1 MEVVAATPGT
11 GPVPPFH
18 DHDVREWSRIDS
30 LTGVLERARLET
42 DHWSANTS
50 TSCHKYGKVVDSRAR
65 SNADG
70 ALQQQARRQL
80 EVFQSHIPGGH
91 LQVIKTQT
99 VSSSRWSNK
108 SSDLQDLPIKDFENL
123 QLSLNPLDLS
133 SQKSKANVGRSVGR
147 RPPSRPRARDESLR
161 TAQQNLYRVSRLC
174 HQIHEN
180 AVKQTIQR
188 QNEFHDNERL
198 NGHQSLTRTKSTSS
212 EDLHLEDKSS
222 KSIEDLEDLEQLQ
235 SWRRTSKLRRS
246 LQYPKEAKAQPSKP
260 TDLPENSGSVRK
272 IREEL
277 EKGRRLSTAL
287 RNNSVDLQALD
298 QILQNISSSSS
309 NQSDRLDDNQDDLD
323 TKKQKRNSFVTV
335 EKLQEVRGRLRRT
348 STPTEDVYK
357 VNKEEET
364 DDGIVTEEVNDMPVS
379 EKSRVRS
386 YVYGMETML
395 NKKPIVGTGSLES
408 RSKLLNGGTNLRSE
422 DWYNRRKS
430 YGFEQV
436 HTHAEAPS
444 PISLKNKGRVESST
458 DSGICRSSEI
468 VIVPTTKT
476 ENCDEKTFTSVKQIS
491 SIFDQGF
498 NKDLK
503 STTITIPIVS
513 KPNSNFVDLS
523 WDDVPEKDVKRHS
536 IAVDESK
543 YVTNHTDNKFR
554 RTSLAINPTI
564 EDNNAQNRK
573 SKKVEFC
580 KTEVHFAAESGK
592 VNIVET
598 DEKPP
603 PTNNFRRRRRNS
615 GPLISDDFERNGLP
629 VLHFGDS
636 SYEKVLLGVTDD
648 NTFDPPTTDDNIYQT
663 SPQSNNVSY
672 STVTVNTSSI
682 PVLDFQEDEKKDSI
696 ENVKGILKNKPIKP
710 TPYHL
715 GEDYFMNS
723 NSDSDSGKW
732 GVRLKPVQKS
742 DAPFWKSTVT
752 LHNTVYGQDNV
763 EDDEQPEFQKLLR
776 NLRPTSGNKPDLLA
790 NQRNSENFSSV
801 KFVTSTDNRKPW
813 SVADR
818 VKLSEDSQWAENKVY
833 STKVNFG
840 DGGTAVVEQ
849 KDQPS
854 WNKKEAPVKDSERIL
869 NKGLVVR
876 IGRDDCTSK
885 HTVCSKTTS
894 LDSNTT
900 TTTKITIDLS
910 PSPTNTKIQNSPIV
924 PQTKRSHCFKSTS
937 LVLDTI
943 KNDCLKTNHVNI
955 PQQLEALKK
964 LYEDV
969 QSDSDA
975 DKEVQVLMG
984 RMERDFEYDKD
995 DNTSEISGSWSKMR
1009 ACRILNDH
1017 VNKTNVTRDIP
1028 SSRISAKVEKDDP
1041 KESAK
1046 YKFGIGDNLSS
1057 STHYESNQNEQTSK
1071 TYRIKLK
1078 DSKYSPVVIR
1088 KNTSLAK
1095 KADLRTA
1102 TANEKLSSPSLVTRS
1117 SKTDLRSEKY
1127 DYTTDHREFGNVT
1140 DTKLHQKHSSNDIVL
1155 RQPKKSE
1162 MTYFGVRVSPQSIKK
1177 SEETVIRKETKL
1189 SEKPDLLQHMKT
1201 DSPSSR
1207 IRARKTSPPEKEQ
1220 PIYEN
1225 VATKNKTRQKE
1236 FDCNILEELT
1246 KAADQIMLAV
1256 NGFTDDDSHKYSGD
1270 EKSFKKEPLDTITE
1284 SKSWSQDKKTKTT
1297 NKQTNVR
1304 TKLKYTSSTSSV
1316 ESLSRPR
1323 RPQVAKTAPVKKK
1336 TATNESTTRAT
1347 TKARRLQR
1355 ASSREALL
1363 QSHGS
1368 SSEDLG
1374 TNTEVPPRKPR
1385 QIRKTKS
1392 TQLSVTNGIEMSK
1405 RSTPPNP
1412 PRRKRE
1418 TSKTR
1423 NEERVEPVPEIR
1435 HKTAVSTI
1443 RSTAEK
1449 SSRDRSRS
1457 RLEESKKRV
1466 PQKRE
1471 SSKGLSSKSDLKKP
1485 VSSREISNHRIST
1498 ANIKKCHRADEGT
1511 RHS

>member
-1 MEVVAATPGT
+1 M
-11 GPVPPFH
+11 
-18 DHDVREWSRIDS
+18 
-30 LTGVLERARLET
+30 
-42 DHWSANTS
+42 
-50 TSCHKYGKVVDSRAR
+50 
-65 SNADG
+65 
-70 ALQQQARRQL
+70 
-80 EVFQSHIPGGH
+80 
-91 LQVIKTQT
+91 
-99 VSSSRWSNK
+99 
-108 SSDLQDLPIKDFENL
+108 
-123 QLSLNPLDLS
+123 
-133 SQKSKANVGRSVGR
+133 
-147 RPPSRPRARDESLR
+147 
-161 TAQQNLYRVSRLC
+161 
-174 HQIHEN
+174 
-180 AVKQTIQR
+180 KQTIQR

-854 WNKKEAPVKDSERIL
+854 WNKKETPVK
-869 NKGLVVR
+869 
-876 IGRDDCTSK
+876 
-885 HTVCSKTTS
+885 
-894 LDSNTT
+894 
-900 TTTKITIDLS
+900 
-910 PSPTNTKIQNSPIV
+910 
-924 PQTKRSHCFKSTS
+924 
-937 LVLDTI
+937 
-943 KNDCLKTNHVNI
+943 
-955 PQQLEALKK
+955 
-964 LYEDV
+964 
-969 QSDSDA
+969 
-975 DKEVQVLMG
+975 
-984 RMERDFEYDKD
+984 
-995 DNTSEISGSWSKMR
+995 
-1009 ACRILNDH
+1009 
-1017 VNKTNVTRDIP
+1017 
-1028 SSRISAKVEKDDP
+1028 
-1041 KESAK
+1041 
-1046 YKFGIGDNLSS
+1046 
-1057 STHYESNQNEQTSK
+1057 
-1071 TYRIKLK
+1071 
-1078 DSKYSPVVIR
+1078 
-1088 KNTSLAK
+1088 
-1095 KADLRTA
+1095 
-1102 TANEKLSSPSLVTRS
+1102 
-1117 SKTDLRSEKY
+1117 
-1127 DYTTDHREFGNVT
+1127 
-1140 DTKLHQKHSSNDIVL
+1140 
-1155 RQPKKSE
+1155 
-1162 MTYFGVRVSPQSIKK
+1162 
-1177 SEETVIRKETKL
+1177 
-1189 SEKPDLLQHMKT
+1189 
-1201 DSPSSR
+1201 
-1207 IRARKTSPPEKEQ
+1207 
-1220 PIYEN
+1220 
-1225 VATKNKTRQKE
+1225 
-1236 FDCNILEELT
+1236 
-1246 KAADQIMLAV
+1246 
-1256 NGFTDDDSHKYSGD
+1256 
-1270 EKSFKKEPLDTITE
+1270 
-1284 SKSWSQDKKTKTT
+1284 
-1297 NKQTNVR
+1297 
-1304 TKLKYTSSTSSV
+1304 
-1316 ESLSRPR
+1316 
-1323 RPQVAKTAPVKKK
+1323 
-1336 TATNESTTRAT
+1336 
-1347 TKARRLQR
+1347 
-1355 ASSREALL
+1355 
-1363 QSHGS
+1363 
-1368 SSEDLG
+1368 G
-1374 TNTEVPPRKPR
+1374 T
-1385 QIRKTKS
+1385 
-1392 TQLSVTNGIEMSK
+1392 
-1405 RSTPPNP
+1405 
-1412 PRRKRE
+1412 
-1418 TSKTR
+1418 
-1423 NEERVEPVPEIR
+1423 
-1435 HKTAVSTI
+1435 
-1443 RSTAEK
+1443 
-1449 SSRDRSRS
+1449 
-1457 RLEESKKRV
+1457 
-1466 PQKRE
+1466 
-1471 SSKGLSSKSDLKKP
+1471 
-1485 VSSREISNHRIST
+1485 
-1498 ANIKKCHRADEGT
+1498 
-1511 RHS
+1511 

>member
-1 MEVVAATPGT
+1 MVIIIIV
-11 GPVPPFH
+11 
-18 DHDVREWSRIDS
+18 S
-30 LTGVLERARLET
+30 LQ
-42 DHWSANTS
+42 
-50 TSCHKYGKVVDSRAR
+50 VVDSRAR
-65 SNADG
+65 TNADG

-80 EVFQSHIPGGH
+80 EVFQSQIPGGH

-108 SSDLQDLPIKDFENL
+108 SELQELPVKDFENLQVSCVCLCATKVMLVML

-180 AVKQTIQR
+180 AVKQTIKR
-188 QNEFHDNERL
+188 QNGV
-198 NGHQSLTRTKSTSS
+198 NGHPKLTRTKSTSS

-246 LQYPKEAKAQPSKP
+246 LQYPKETKPQTSKP
-260 TDLPENSGSVRK
+260 SDLPENSGSVRK

-287 RNNSVDLQALD
+287 RGNNVDLEALD
-298 QILQNISSSSS
+298 QILQSISSSSS
-309 NQSDRLDDNQDDLD
+309 NHSDKLDESQDDSD

-335 EKLQEVRGRLRRT
+335 ETLQEVRGRLRRT
-348 STPTEDVYK
+348 SSPSEDIYK
-357 VNKEEET
+357 PSKEEET
-364 DDGIVTEEVNDMPVS
+364 DDGIVTEDTNEMPVS

-386 YVYGMETML
+386 YVYGMETMM
-395 NKKPIVGTGSLES
+395 NKKPILGTGSLES
-408 RSKLLNGGTNLRSE
+408 RSKLLNGGTSLRNE

-436 HTHAEAPS
+436 HNHTDTSS
-444 PISLKNKGRVESST
+444 PISLKSKGRVESST

-468 VIVPTTKT
+468 VIVPTAKT
-476 ENCDEKTFTSVKQIS
+476 ESFDCDEKNFTSVKQIS

-513 KPNSNFVDLS
+513 KPNSNFVDLC
-523 WDDVPEKDVKRHS
+523 WDDIPEKEVKRHS

-543 YVTNHTDNKFR
+543 YVTNHNDNKFR
-554 RTSLAINPTI
+554 RTSLAINPTL
-564 EDNNAQNRK
+564 DDPGSQNRK

-615 GPLISDDFERNGLP
+615 GPIITEDFERNGLP

-636 SYEKVLLGVTDD
+636 SYEKVLLGVADED
-648 NTFDPPTTDDNIYQT
+648 FEPTTDDNTYQNLH
-663 SPQSNNVSY
+663 SSVPCG
-672 STVTVNTSSI
+672 TVTVNTTSNQ
-682 PVLDFQEDEKKDSI
+682 LELQEEEKKDSV

-715 GEDYFMNS
+715 GEDHFLNS

-732 GVRLKPVQKS
+732 GVRLKPVQKN
-742 DAPFWKSTVT
+742 DPPFWKSTVT

-763 EDDEQPEFQKLLR
+763 EKDEQPEFQKLLR
-776 NLRPTSGNKPDLLA
+776 NLRPTSGNKPDLLT

-801 KFVTSTDNRKPW
+801 KFVTSTDNRRPW

-818 VKLSEDSQWAENKVY
+818 VKLTEENKVY

-840 DGGTAVVEQ
+840 DGGTAVVENDRFGQ
-849 KDQPS
+849 KEQDLL
-854 WNKKEAPVKDSERIL
+854 WKNENPVK
-869 NKGLVVR
+869 
-876 IGRDDCTSK
+876 
-885 HTVCSKTTS
+885 
-894 LDSNTT
+894 
-900 TTTKITIDLS
+900 
-910 PSPTNTKIQNSPIV
+910 
-924 PQTKRSHCFKSTS
+924 
-937 LVLDTI
+937 VLDTI
-943 KNDCLKTNHVNI
+943 KNDCIKTNHVNI

-984 RMERDFEYDKD
+984 RMDRDFESAKD

-1009 ACRILNDH
+1009 ACRILNEH
-1017 VNKTNVTRDIP
+1017 FNKTNLTREIP
-1028 SSRISAKVEKDDP
+1028 SARISAKVEKDDSNENIKHRFGVENSLSNLESDQSEHSP
-1041 KESAK
+1041 KA
-1046 YKFGIGDNLSS
+1046 
-1057 STHYESNQNEQTSK
+1057 
-1071 TYRIKLK
+1071 YRVKLK
-1078 DSKYSPVVIR
+1078 ESKYSPIVTR
-1088 KNTSLAK
+1088 KSSSFAK
-1095 KADLRTA
+1095 RADLKTA
-1102 TANEKLSSPSLVTRS
+1102 SASEKLSSPSLVGRS
-1117 SKTDLRSEKY
+1117 FKLDLHEYRTKE
-1127 DYTTDHREFGNVT
+1127 TEFVNVT
-1140 DTKLHQKHSSNDIVL
+1140 DTKLHQKHSSNEIVL

-1162 MTYFGVRVSPQSIKK
+1162 MTYFGVNVSPNATKK
-1177 SEETVIRKETKL
+1177 NAETVIHKETKL

-1201 DSPSSR
+1201 DSPNSRSRLRSS
-1207 IRARKTSPPEKEQ
+1207 EKEKS

-1225 VATKNKTRQKE
+1225 IVAKNKSRHGRE
-1236 FDCNILEELT
+1236 FDSNILEELT
-1246 KAADQIMLAV
+1246 KAADQILQAV
-1256 NGFTDDDSHKYSGD
+1256 NGFTDDDSQNKHSGD
-1270 EKSFKKEPLDTITE
+1270 ERNAKKEPLETITE
-1284 SKSWSQDKKTKTT
+1284 SKSWSHDKKVKGTG
-1297 NKQTNVR
+1297 KQTN
-1304 TKLKYTSSTSSV
+1304 TKIKLKHTSSTSSV
-1316 ESLSRPR
+1316 ESLSKDKKINQGRKSL
-1323 RPQVAKTAPVKKK
+1323 QAAQVKKK
-1336 TATNESTTRAT
+1336 NVVNESSTARAT

-1374 TNTEVPPRKPR
+1374 TNVEVPQRKPR
-1385 QIRKTKS
+1385 QIKKTKT
-1392 TQLSVTNGIEMSK
+1392 TQLTVTNGLEMHK
-1405 RSTPPNP
+1405 RNTPPNP
-1412 PRRKRE
+1412 PRRKRDDP
-1418 TSKTR
+1418 K
-1423 NEERVEPVPEIR
+1423 ERTDVPEIR

-1449 SSRDRSRS
+1449 SSRDKSKSRI
-1457 RLEESKKRV
+1457 EESKKRV

-1471 SSKGLSSKSDLKKP
+1471 SSRGNCHYMYVVFNDNATFPGLSSRTDPKKT

-1498 ANIKKCHRADEGT
+1498 AYVPVCRPTSRNVHTTVQADECPCLC
-1511 RHS
+1511 S

>member
-11 GPVPPFH
+11 GGVPPFH
-18 DHDVREWSRIDS
+18 DHDVREWSRLDS

-42 DHWSANTS
+42 DHWTANTNN
-50 TSCHKYGKVVDSRAR
+50 SCHKYGKVVDSRAR
-65 SNADG
+65 TNADG

-91 LQVIKTQT
+91 LQVIKTQS

-108 SSDLQDLPIKDFENL
+108 STDLHLPIKDFENL
-123 QLSLNPLDLS
+123 QLSLNPLDLT

-147 RPPSRPRARDESLR
+147 RPPSRPRARDESL
-161 TAQQNLYRVSRLC
+161 NLYRVSRLC
-174 HQIHEN
+174 HQIHEETL
-180 AVKQTIQR
+180 K
-188 QNEFHDNERL
+188 QNEHPN
-198 NGHQSLTRTKSTSS
+198 LTRTKSTSS

-246 LQYPKEAKAQPSKP
+246 LQYPKENKP
-260 TDLPENSGSVRK
+260 APKPVDLPENSGSVRK

-287 RNNSVDLQALD
+287 RGNSVDLQALD
-298 QILQNISSSSS
+298 QILQTISSSSS
-309 NQSDRLDDNQDDLD
+309 DKPEDSQDEAE

-335 EKLQEVRGRLRRT
+335 ETLQEVRGRLRRT
-348 STPTEDVYK
+348 SSSTEDIYK
-357 VNKEEET
+357 TNKDEET
-364 DDGIVTEEVNDMPVS
+364 DDGIVTECNEMPVS

-386 YVYGMETML
+386 YVYGMEAT
-395 NKKPIVGTGSLES
+395 KKPILGTGSLES
-408 RSKLLNGGTNLRSE
+408 RTKLLNGGTNLRNE

-436 HTHAEAPS
+436 HNHNETS
-444 PISLKNKGRVESST
+444 NPISLKNRGRVESST

-468 VIVPTTKT
+468 VIVPATKS
-476 ENCDEKTFTSVKQIS
+476 EEKFTSVKQIS
-491 SIFDQGF
+491 SIFD

-523 WDDVPEKDVKRHS
+523 WDDVPEKEVKRHS
-536 IAVDESK
+536 IAVDEPK
-543 YVTNHTDNKFR
+543 YDNKFR
-554 RTSLAINPTI
+554 RAI
-564 EDNNAQNRK
+564 DDSSAQNRK

-615 GPLISDDFERNGLP
+615 GPVITDDFNGLP

-636 SYEKVLLGVTDD
+636 SYEKILLGVADEDFEPATDE
-648 NTFDPPTTDDNIYQT
+648 NIY
-663 SPQSNNVSY
+663 SNISCG
-672 STVTVNTSSI
+672 TVTVNTTSNLAD
-682 PVLDFQEDEKKDSI
+682 PQDDDKKDAV

-715 GEDYFMNS
+715 GEDRFLNS

-732 GVRLKPVQKS
+732 GVRLKPVQKTE
-742 DAPFWKSTVT
+742 PPYWKSTVT
-752 LHNTVYGQDNV
+752 LHNTVFGQ
-763 EDDEQPEFQKLLR
+763 DEQPEFQKLLR
-776 NLRPTSGNKPDLLA
+776 NLRPTSGNKPDLVA

-801 KFVTSTDNRKPW
+801 KFVTSADNRRPW

-818 VKLSEDSQWAENKVY
+818 VKLSEDGQWAENKVY

-840 DGGTAVVEQ
+840 DGGTAVVENDQFEQ
-849 KDQPS
+849 KE
-854 WNKKEAPVKDSERIL
+854 WNKKENSAKVKLADSERIL

-876 IGRDDCTSK
+876 IGRDDTSK

-894 LDSNTT
+894 QDSSTT

-910 PSPTNTKIQNSPIV
+910 PSPTNIKKSPV
-924 PQTKRSHCFKSTS
+924 LSQTKRSHCFKSTS

-943 KNDCLKTNHVNI
+943 KNDCNKINI

-984 RMERDFEYDKD
+984 KMNERDLENDKD

-1009 ACRILNDH
+1009 ACRML
-1017 VNKTNVTRDIP
+1017 KTNITRDFP
-1028 SSRISAKVEKDDP
+1028 SARISAKVEKDDL
-1041 KESAK
+1041 KASAK
-1046 YKFGIGDNLSS
+1046 HKFGIEDSL
-1057 STHYESNQNEQTSK
+1057 SK
-1071 TYRIKLK
+1071 TYRIKTK
-1078 DSKYSPVVIR
+1078 DKYSPVATR
-1088 KNTSLAK
+1088 KLKSATS
-1095 KADLRTA
+1095 D
-1102 TANEKLSSPSLVTRS
+1102 LSSPSLVGRS
-1117 SKTDLRSEKY
+1117 SKLDLRTDKY
-1127 DYTTDHREFGNVT
+1127 EYKTESKEFANVT
-1140 DTKLHQKHSSNDIVL
+1140 DAKLHQKHSSNDIVL
-1155 RQPKKSE
+1155 RQPKRSE
-1162 MTYFGVRVSPQSIKK
+1162 MTYFGVRVSPQSVKK
-1177 SEETVIRKETKL
+1177 SQESVIHRETKL

-1201 DSPSSR
+1201 DSPKSR
-1207 IRARKTSPPEKEQ
+1207 TRSPERTQ

-1225 VATKNKTRQKE
+1225 VVRVGKE
-1236 FDCNILEELT
+1236 FDSNILEELT
-1246 KAADQIMLAV
+1246 KAADQILLAV
-1256 NGFTDDDSHKYSGD
+1256 NGFTDDDSH
-1270 EKSFKKEPLDTITE
+1270 ENTFKEPLATITE
-1284 SKSWSQDKKTKTT
+1284 SKSWSQDKKSKTA
-1297 NKQTNVR
+1297 KQSNVKTR
-1304 TKLKYTSSTSSV
+1304 LKHTSSTSSV
-1316 ESLSRPR
+1316 ESLTKGRKAQQIRPVPIR
-1323 RPQVAKTAPVKKK
+1323 KKNVV
-1336 TATNESTTRAT
+1336 NEPTVRAT

-1374 TNTEVPPRKPR
+1374 ANVEIPQRKPR
-1385 QIRKTKS
+1385 QIRKTKQ
-1392 TQLSVTNGIEMSK
+1392 TQLTVSNGIEMNK
-1405 RSTPPNP
+1405 KTTPPNP
-1412 PRRKRE
+1412 PRRRA
-1418 TSKTR
+1418 KTD
-1423 NEERVEPVPEIR
+1423 EKVEPVTEIR

-1443 RSTAEK
+1443 RSTADK

-1457 RLEESKKRV
+1457 RAEEAKKRV
-1466 PQKRE
+1466 PPTTKKE
-1471 SSKGLSSKSDLKKP
+1471 PIKGTIYKSEPKKAA
-1485 VSSREISNHRIST
+1485 STREISNHRIST
-1498 ANIKKCHRADEGT
+1498 ANIKKCHRTDEKP
-1511 RHS
+1511 RHSELLKG

>member
-11 GPVPPFH
+11 GGVPPFH
-18 DHDVREWSRIDS
+18 DHDVREWSRLDS

-42 DHWSANTS
+42 DHWTANTNN
-50 TSCHKYGKVVDSRAR
+50 SCHKYGKVVDSRAR
-65 SNADG
+65 TNADG

-80 EVFQSHIPGGH
+80 EVFQSQIPGGH
-91 LQVIKTQT
+91 LQVIKTQS

-108 SSDLQDLPIKDFENL
+108 SADLQQLPIKDFENL
-123 QLSLNPLDLS
+123 QLSLNPLDLT

-147 RPPSRPRARDESLR
+147 RPPSRPRGRDDSLR

-174 HQIHEN
+174 HQIHEET
-180 AVKQTIQR
+180 VKQTIQR
-188 QNEFHDNERL
+188 QNEIND
-198 NGHQSLTRTKSTSS
+198 HQNLTRTKSTSS

-246 LQYPKEAKAQPSKP
+246 LQYPKETKPQTVKP

-287 RNNSVDLQALD
+287 RGNSVDLHALD
-298 QILQNISSSSS
+298 QILQTISSSSS
-309 NQSDRLDDNQDDLD
+309 NQSDKPEDSQDESD

-335 EKLQEVRGRLRRT
+335 ETLQEVRGRLRRT
-348 STPTEDVYK
+348 SSSTEDIYK
-357 VNKEEET
+357 INKEEET
-364 DDGIVTEEVNDMPVS
+364 DDGIVTEEIEMPVS

-386 YVYGMETML
+386 YVYGMETMM
-395 NKKPIVGTGSLES
+395 NKKPILGTGSLES
-408 RSKLLNGGTNLRSE
+408 RTKLLNGGTNLRNE

-436 HTHAEAPS
+436 HNHNETS
-444 PISLKNKGRVESST
+444 NPISLKNRGRVESST

-468 VIVPTTKT
+468 VIVPTTTKP
-476 ENCDEKTFTSVKQIS
+476 ENCDEKSFTSVKQIS
-491 SIFDQGF
+491 SIFDQGY

-513 KPNSNFVDLS
+513 KPNSNVVDLC
-523 WDDVPEKDVKRHS
+523 WDDVPEKEIKRHS

-543 YVTNHTDNKFR
+543 YVSNHHDNKFR
-554 RTSLAINPTI
+554 RTSLAINPALDDVT
-564 EDNNAQNRK
+564 AQNRK

-615 GPLISDDFERNGLP
+615 GPVVSDDFERNGLP
-629 VLHFGDS
+629 VLHFGDT
-636 SYEKVLLGVTDD
+636 SYEKVLLGVADEDNFETSTDE
-648 NTFDPPTTDDNIYQT
+648 NIYQNT
-663 SPQSNNVSY
+663 HSSISCG
-672 STVTVNTSSI
+672 TVTVNTTLN
-682 PVLDFQEDEKKDSI
+682 PVDPQEDDKKDAI

-715 GEDYFMNS
+715 GEDHFLNS

-742 DAPFWKSTVT
+742 DPPYWKSTVT
-752 LHNTVYGQDNV
+752 LHNTVFAQ
-763 EDDEQPEFQKLLR
+763 DEQPEFQKLLR
-776 NLRPTSGNKPDLLA
+776 NLRPASGNKPDLLS

-801 KFVTSTDNRKPW
+801 KFVTSTDNRRPW

-840 DGGTAVVEQ
+840 DGGTAVVENDQFKQ
-849 KDQPS
+849 KELNTLWS
-854 WNKKEAPVKDSERIL
+854 KKENSTKDSERIL

-876 IGRDDCTSK
+876 IGRDDTSK

-894 LDSNTT
+894 QDSSTT

-910 PSPTNTKIQNSPIV
+910 PSPTNIKKSPLLS
-924 PQTKRSHCFKSTS
+924 QTKRSHCFKSTS

-943 KNDCLKTNHVNI
+943 KNDCNKVNHINI

-984 RMERDFEYDKD
+984 RMNERDLEHDKD
-995 DNTSEISGSWSKMR
+995 ENTSEISGSWSKMR
-1009 ACRILNDH
+1009 ACRMLNEH
-1017 VNKTNVTRDIP
+1017 INKTNVTREFP
-1028 SSRISAKVEKDDP
+1028 SARISAKVEKDDLIG
-1041 KESAK
+1041 SAK
-1046 YKFGIGDNLSS
+1046 QKFGIGDSLS
-1057 STHYESNQNEQTSK
+1057 NEPSSK
-1071 TYRIKLK
+1071 TYRIKSK
-1078 DSKYSPVVIR
+1078 DNKYSPVAIR
-1088 KNTSLAK
+1088 KNSSLAK
-1095 KADLRTA
+1095 RTDLKSA
-1102 TANEKLSSPSLVTRS
+1102 TNELSSPSLVGRS
-1117 SKTDLRSEKY
+1117 SKLDLRTDKY
-1127 DYTTDHREFGNVT
+1127 EYKVENKEFANVT

-1155 RQPKKSE
+1155 RQPKRSE
-1162 MTYFGVRVSPQSIKK
+1162 MTYFGVRVSPQSLKK
-1177 SEETVIRKETKL
+1177 SQESVIHRETKL

-1201 DSPSSR
+1201 DSPKSR
-1207 IRARKTSPPEKEQ
+1207 TRSPERSQ

-1225 VATKNKTRQKE
+1225 VVAKNKSRVGKE
-1236 FDCNILEELT
+1236 FDSNILEELT
-1246 KAADQIMLAV
+1246 KAADQILLAV
-1256 NGFTDDDSHKYSGD
+1256 NGFTDDDSH
-1270 EKSFKKEPLDTITE
+1270 ENTFKEPLATITE
-1284 SKSWSQDKKTKTT
+1284 SKSWSQDKKIKTPS
-1297 NKQTNVR
+1297 KQSNIK
-1304 TKLKYTSSTSSV
+1304 TKLKHTSSTSSV
-1316 ESLSRPR
+1316 ESLSRGRKPQQI
-1323 RPQVAKTAPVKKK
+1323 RPVPIRKKN
-1336 TATNESTTRAT
+1336 AVNEPTTRAT

-1374 TNTEVPPRKPR
+1374 ANVEIPQRKPR
-1385 QIRKTKS
+1385 QIRKTKQ
-1392 TQLSVTNGIEMSK
+1392 TQLTVSNGIEMSK
-1405 RSTPPNP
+1405 KSTPPNP
-1412 PRRKRE
+1412 PRRK
-1418 TSKTR
+1418 TKTD
-1423 NEERVEPVPEIR
+1423 EKVEPVTEIR

-1457 RLEESKKRV
+1457 RTEEVKKRV
-1466 PQKRE
+1466 PPTTTKKE
-1471 SSKGLSSKSDLKKP
+1471 TIKGASYKSEPKKGA
-1485 VSSREISNHRIST
+1485 STREISNHRIST
-1498 ANIKKCHRADEGT
+1498 ANIKKCHRAEEKPRNSELLKG
-1511 RHS
+1511 